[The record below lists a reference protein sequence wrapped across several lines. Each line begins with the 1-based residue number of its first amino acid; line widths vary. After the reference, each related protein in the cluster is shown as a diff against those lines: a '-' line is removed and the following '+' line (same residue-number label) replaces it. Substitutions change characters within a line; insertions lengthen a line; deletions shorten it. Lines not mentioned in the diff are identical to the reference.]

1 MVMKYATDFCDGRT
15 EIPRH
20 SNSLAVITSK
30 NLKTNCNNELNGDM
44 SKTLSWKSAELSSI
58 ARW

>member
-44 SKTLSWKSAELSSI
+44 SKTLS
-58 ARW
+58 